1 MYFSL
6 NIFMYLFCIFYISS
20 NNIYK
25 LPDTKNRNKNKNQ
38 IHSGAKIRKLKK
50 KKKKNILLIFL
61 ANN

>member
-50 KKKKNILLIFL
+50 KKKEHPTYFFG
-61 ANN
+61 